1 MAILSKG
8 QTFADGDQVTSTKL
22 NNIVDNATFKTGAGE
37 AVDGTTLLVDAGGY
51 LKVGTVQT
59 GNIAANAITTSKI
72 ADSTGASDGITTA
85 KLATGSVTTA
95 KIADSTGASDG
106 ITTAKIAT
114 GAVTTAK
121 LADDSVTAD
130 KINGLA
136 GSAPV
141 FYARAW
147 ARITPY
153 VGGVRTGAYKSG
165 TYARSATNTE
175 VTIANHG
182 LRVNDKIRLDFT
194 SGTSGTATDGLY
206 TVTAVDST
214 SKFIIA
220 HTGTVTTGNVTAQ
233 FVAIEASGN
242 VSSASFYDSNDD
254 SIVINFTTPMNDAN
268 YALIAT
274 SHLRTSSL
282 IPSENTNGYTKLNTV
297 YNANIYCANQPGFI
311 SVVVFQ

>member
-72 ADSTGASDGITTA
+72 ADSTGASDGVTTA

-165 TYARSATNTE
+165 TFVRNATNTE
-175 VTIANHG
+175 VTIADHG
-182 LRVNDKIRLDFT
+182 LRVNDKIRLDFV
-194 SGTSGTATDGLY
+194 SGATDGLY

-214 SKFIIA
+214 TKF
-220 HTGTVTTGNVTAQ
+220 TVNHSGSNASGNVFAQ

-242 VSSASFYDSNDD
+242 VSSASFYDSADD

-268 YALIAT
+268 YAIIAT